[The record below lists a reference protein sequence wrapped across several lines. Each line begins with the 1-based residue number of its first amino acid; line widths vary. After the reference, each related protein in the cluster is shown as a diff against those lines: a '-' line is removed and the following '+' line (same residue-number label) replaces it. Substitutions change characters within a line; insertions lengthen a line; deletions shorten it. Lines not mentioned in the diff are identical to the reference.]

1 MTIPHPLSPEEQ
13 QTLLRLARL
22 SIEAAVRGE
31 DMPALKLEDYTPA
44 LQEKGA
50 AFVTLT
56 RSGKLRGCIGAI
68 EAYQPL
74 VQDVCEHAAAAA
86 TEDFRFEPVL
96 PEELESLEIE
106 ISRLTQ
112 PVPLAYS
119 SPEDLV
125 SKLRPGIDGV
135 VIKEGFRRATFLPQ
149 VWEKLP
155 NPTDFL
161 HNLCHKMGAP
171 GNYWQ
176 THTVEVLVY
185 QVEEFH
191 E

>member
-1 MTIPHPLSPEEQ
+1 MTIAHPLSSEEQ

-22 SIEAAVRGE
+22 SIEAAVRDE
-31 DMPALKLEDYTPA
+31 DPPAIRLEDYSPA
-44 LQEKGA
+44 LQEEGA

-86 TEDFRFEPVL
+86 TEDFRFEPVR

-106 ISRLTQ
+106 ISRLTR

-119 SPEDLV
+119 SPEELAG
-125 SKLRPGIDGV
+125 KLRPGIDGV

-155 NPTDFL
+155 DTKDFL

-176 THTVEVLVY
+176 THMVEVLVY